1 MPPQNLPLNN
11 PNQSTSNR
19 PLVQVS
25 GCTAPKMGQG
35 TRRGVWSCGH
45 WYHSFDAQPLPQCF
59 VPGLKIQ
66 RFHLNLPLSR
76 GWRVNQSDSHDPLTR
91 PTRASARPTTPT
103 QSTHTPRHMRDNI
116 LLTLQAAHRPAPQS
130 IPQTQPALAPT
141 KAPTAATMPT
151 SLLQGSAK
159 IPPYPDR
166 FVHR

>member
-59 VPGLKIQ
+59 VPRLKIQ
-66 RFHLNLPLSR
+66 RFHLNLPLSCV
-76 GWRVNQSDSHDPLTR
+76 WRVNQSDSHT
-91 PTRASARPTTPT
+91 
-103 QSTHTPRHMRDNI
+103 THTNAGACARIHRHTHTD
-116 LLTLQAAHRPAPQS
+116 TLCNLDINAMEKHTLSATDVLVQERGRLSTDTRTYFPPLPAVNN
-130 IPQTQPALAPT
+130 T
-141 KAPTAATMPT
+141 
-151 SLLQGSAK
+151 
-159 IPPYPDR
+159 R
-166 FVHR
+166 